1 MSKTTKGI
9 PNRFTCMQQ
18 PLTDHDFRN
27 TGTEIIHIYQRKTWA
42 LLTTSAYT
50 NKYAFNGATIEIAV
64 WN

>member
-9 PNRFTCMQQ
+9 LNRFICMQQ

-27 TGTEIIHIYQRKTWA
+27 TGTETIQIYQRKTRT
-42 LLTTSAYT
+42 LLITSAYA
-50 NKYAFNGATIEIAV
+50 NNYAITEATLEITV

>member
-1 MSKTTKGI
+1 MTKGI
-9 PNRFTCMQQ
+9 LNRFICMQQ

-27 TGTEIIHIYQRKTWA
+27 TGTEIIQIYQRKTRT

-50 NKYAFNGATIEIAV
+50 NKYTINGATIEIAV